1 MDARKR
7 NASKWRSLS
16 FMLAFAVL
24 ILFERISVLIIVIII
39 LRLNFSIVQEFTDNQ
54 LYNLKGVDF

>member
-1 MDARKR
+1 
-7 NASKWRSLS
+7 
-16 FMLAFAVL
+16 MLAFAVL
-24 ILFERISVLIIVIII
+24 ILFEHISVLIIVIIIIIII